1 MSENIRKTI
10 VKAKMSEYI
19 RKPIVKILMLKGPEG
34 KSIKEIKKTSTSG
47 LVDTY
52 TITMTDG
59 TTSTFK
65 VTNRNGNGISSI
77 SKTGTSGLVDTYT
90 ITMTDGTK
98 STFTVTNGAK
108 GDIGEKGDTGP
119 QGVKGQ
125 DGNSIKEIKKASTS
139 GLTDT
144 YEISLTDGTK
154 RTFNVSN
161 GKGIKSIAKTSTSGL
176 TDTYTITYNDGT
188 TSTFTVSNGKGIKSI
203 EKTATNGLVDTHT
216 ITYTDGT
223 TSTFTVTNGN
233 GSGSGNENRNLIIK
247 ENLKNGWIDN
257 KTGDNANS
265 DTAYVN
271 TDYIPLKSNEVF
283 TVIWRKDG
291 GVNRKWLGVYY
302 YDSDKKIRSY
312 DYKQVSGNPFIKKY
326 LTSDQCA
333 YLRIYW
339 EGSKDENICIAT
351 DLTPS
356 LEDSVKDILNKTYPV
371 GSIYMSVNSTEPSTL
386 FGGTWERLK
395 GRFLIGAGAVAD
407 TNSNTRFGSL
417 GAEKPDIASGETGG
431 EYYHQLNATEMPEH
445 NHDTNDWTIVAN
457 KNAVRIS
464 TNLGAKCLSTTEST
478 NMVPNIKATKNEDGN
493 RTGLAGGDGKHNN
506 MPPYLAV
513 FMWKRTA

>member
-1 MSENIRKTI
+1 MSENIKKTI

-59 TTSTFK
+59 TTSTFT

-77 SKTGTSGLVDTYT
+77 RKTGTSGLVDTYT
-90 ITMTDGTK
+90 ITLTDGTK
-98 STFTVTNGAK
+98 PTFTVTNGAK

-154 RTFNVSN
+154 KSFTVSN

-176 TDTYTITYNDGT
+176 VDTYTITYNDGT
-188 TSTFTVSNGKGIKSI
+188 TSTFTVKNGEKG
-203 EKTATNGLVDTHT
+203 DT
-216 ITYTDGT
+216 G
-223 TSTFTVTNGN
+223 ST
-233 GSGSGNENRNLIIK
+233 
-247 ENLKNGWIDN
+247 ENL
-257 KTGDNANS
+257 
-265 DTAYVN
+265 
-271 TDYIPLKSNEVF
+271 
-283 TVIWRKDG
+283 
-291 GVNRKWLGVYY
+291 
-302 YDSDKKIRSY
+302 
-312 DYKQVSGNPFIKKY
+312 
-326 LTSDQCA
+326 
-333 YLRIYW
+333 
-339 EGSKDENICIAT
+339 
-351 DLTPS
+351 
-356 LEDSVKDILNKTYPV
+356 LNKTYPV
-371 GSIYMSVNSTEPSTL
+371 GSIYMSVNSTDPSTL

-457 KNAVRIS
+457 KNATRIS

-513 FMWKRTA
+513 YMWKRTA

>member
-1 MSENIRKTI
+1 MSEYTKKTI
-10 VKAKMSEYI
+10 VKAKISEYAK
-19 RKPIVKILMLKGPEG
+19 KPIVKILMLKGQEG

-59 TTSTFK
+59 TTSTFT

-77 SKTGTSGLVDTYT
+77 RKTGTSGLVDTYT
-90 ITMTDGTK
+90 ITLTDGTK
-98 STFTVTNGAK
+98 PTFTVTNGAK

-125 DGNSIKEIKKASTS
+125 DGNSIKEIKKSSTS

-154 RTFNVSN
+154 KSFTVSN
-161 GKGIKSIAKTSTSGL
+161 GKGIESIAKTSTSGL
-176 TDTYTITYNDGT
+176 VDTYTITYNDGT
-188 TSTFTVSNGKGIKSI
+188 TSTFTVRNGEKG
-203 EKTATNGLVDTHT
+203 DT
-216 ITYTDGT
+216 G
-223 TSTFTVTNGN
+223 ST
-233 GSGSGNENRNLIIK
+233 
-247 ENLKNGWIDN
+247 ENL
-257 KTGDNANS
+257 
-265 DTAYVN
+265 
-271 TDYIPLKSNEVF
+271 
-283 TVIWRKDG
+283 
-291 GVNRKWLGVYY
+291 
-302 YDSDKKIRSY
+302 
-312 DYKQVSGNPFIKKY
+312 
-326 LTSDQCA
+326 
-333 YLRIYW
+333 
-339 EGSKDENICIAT
+339 
-351 DLTPS
+351 
-356 LEDSVKDILNKTYPV
+356 LNKTYPV
-371 GSIYMSVNSTEPSTL
+371 GSIYMSVNSTDPSTL

-457 KNAVRIS
+457 KNATRIS

-513 FMWKRTA
+513 YMWKRTA

>member
-59 TTSTFK
+59 TTSTFT

-77 SKTGTSGLVDTYT
+77 RKTGTSGLVDTYT
-90 ITMTDGTK
+90 ITLTDGTK
-98 STFTVTNGAK
+98 PTFTVTNGAK

-188 TSTFTVSNGKGIKSI
+188 TSTFTVRNGEKG
-203 EKTATNGLVDTHT
+203 DT
-216 ITYTDGT
+216 G
-223 TSTFTVTNGN
+223 ST
-233 GSGSGNENRNLIIK
+233 
-247 ENLKNGWIDN
+247 ENLLD
-257 KTGDNANS
+257 
-265 DTAYVN
+265 
-271 TDYIPLKSNEVF
+271 
-283 TVIWRKDG
+283 
-291 GVNRKWLGVYY
+291 
-302 YDSDKKIRSY
+302 
-312 DYKQVSGNPFIKKY
+312 
-326 LTSDQCA
+326 
-333 YLRIYW
+333 
-339 EGSKDENICIAT
+339 
-351 DLTPS
+351 
-356 LEDSVKDILNKTYPV
+356 KTYPV
-371 GSIYMSVNSTEPSTL
+371 GSIYMSVNSTDPSTL
-386 FGGTWERLK
+386 FGGTWQRLK

-407 TNSNTRFGSL
+407 TNSNTNFGSL
-417 GAEKPDIASGETGG
+417 EAEKPNIVSGETGG
-431 EYYHQLNATEMPEH
+431 QYYHKLNIDEMPEH
-445 NHDTNDWTIVAN
+445 HHDTNDYTLVVN
-457 KNAVRIS
+457 KNAVHIK
-464 TNLGAKCLSTTEST
+464 TNMGAKPVINDGEYT
-478 NMVPNIKATKNEDGN
+478 NIIPNIKAAKNEDGN
-493 RTGLAGGDGKHNN
+493 ATGNAGGGQKHNN

>member
-1 MSENIRKTI
+1 MSEYTRKPI
-10 VKAKMSEYI
+10 VKAKMSEYT

-90 ITMTDGTK
+90 ITLTDGTK
-98 STFTVTNGAK
+98 PTFTVTNGAK
-108 GDIGEKGDTGP
+108 GDKGDTGP
-119 QGVKGQ
+119 QGSQGVKGQ
-125 DGNSIKEIKKASTS
+125 DGASISNIGKKSTS

-154 RTFNVSN
+154 KSFTVTN

-176 TDTYTITYNDGT
+176 VDTYTIAY
-188 TSTFTVSNGKGIKSI
+188 
-203 EKTATNGLVDTHT
+203 TNE
-216 ITYTDGT
+216 T
-223 TSTFTVTNGN
+223 TSTFTVTNGAKGDKGDT
-233 GSGSGNENRNLIIK
+233 GSTEN
-247 ENLKNGWIDN
+247 
-257 KTGDNANS
+257 
-265 DTAYVN
+265 
-271 TDYIPLKSNEVF
+271 
-283 TVIWRKDG
+283 
-291 GVNRKWLGVYY
+291 
-302 YDSDKKIRSY
+302 
-312 DYKQVSGNPFIKKY
+312 
-326 LTSDQCA
+326 
-333 YLRIYW
+333 
-339 EGSKDENICIAT
+339 
-351 DLTPS
+351 
-356 LEDSVKDILNKTYPV
+356 ILNKTYPV
-371 GSIYMSVNSTEPSTL
+371 GSIYMSVNSTDPSTL

-457 KNAVRIS
+457 KNAARIS
-464 TNLGAKCLSTTEST
+464 TNLGAKCISTTEST
-478 NMVPNIKATKNEDGN
+478 NMVPNIKATKNQDGN

-513 FMWKRTA
+513 YMWKRTA

>member
-1 MSENIRKTI
+1 MSDNIRKTI

-59 TTSTFK
+59 TTSTFT

-90 ITMTDGTK
+90 ITLTDGTK
-98 STFTVTNGAK
+98 PTFTVTNGAK

-188 TSTFTVSNGKGIKSI
+188 KSTFTVRNGEKG
-203 EKTATNGLVDTHT
+203 DT
-216 ITYTDGT
+216 G
-223 TSTFTVTNGN
+223 ST
-233 GSGSGNENRNLIIK
+233 
-247 ENLKNGWIDN
+247 ENLLD
-257 KTGDNANS
+257 
-265 DTAYVN
+265 
-271 TDYIPLKSNEVF
+271 
-283 TVIWRKDG
+283 
-291 GVNRKWLGVYY
+291 
-302 YDSDKKIRSY
+302 
-312 DYKQVSGNPFIKKY
+312 
-326 LTSDQCA
+326 
-333 YLRIYW
+333 
-339 EGSKDENICIAT
+339 
-351 DLTPS
+351 
-356 LEDSVKDILNKTYPV
+356 KTYPV
-371 GSIYMSVNSTEPSTL
+371 GSIYMSVNSTDPSTL
-386 FGGTWERLK
+386 FGGTWQRLK

-457 KNAVRIS
+457 KNAIRIS

-493 RTGLAGGDGKHNN
+493 RTGLTGGDGKHNN